1 MAIKL
6 PRYVRSQSNRLV
18 YSRDYP
24 TKLQRAAGKKTFTY
38 QLGLKLTEH
47 TEATLSRATA
57 VAADNYQLALK
68 RISNND
74 PSSYSLNELD
84 AAAMALLRA
93 RRLQPAQFAKD
104 NRDDHITEHEKRNKL
119 HSSED
124 NHSLAGFAL
133 PEFEDVLFKQGT
145 GQALTFEDKVY
156 GHAWLKLVNVAK
168 SKPQTLS
175 LLWEEYAQ
183 EKGIDSSSREGK
195 RITTHWL
202 RWLATAGE
210 IATSSPNALDHI
222 HAGLDKFRAEEM
234 ARGIKGQS
242 IKRGLVQVL
251 ACLRA
256 ANLKHRLGWVIQPP
270 RIATTPPKQKGVLSQ
285 QEQRDL
291 ISYCLTPQKSYT
303 HRKTAPAVLL
313 MLQAGWMTSEVG
325 RLDLNRDVALTAP
338 IPHVLIRNKT
348 KNNERKR
355 IVPIVIGKDYISK
368 HLEHSVLWLLSTKD
382 TSTQIKN
389 FLRRATGNDNIT
401 GHCLRHTF
409 RANALNNGAN
419 MVAVAAIGGWAGGA
433 AAGISPIMLGY
444 GAEGLSSGEGLKAL
458 QRESLIIHKH
468 LLT

>member
-84 AAAMALLRA
+84 AAAMALLKA
-93 RRLQPAQFAKD
+93 RRLQPAQFATD
-104 NRDDHITEHEKRNKL
+104 NRKDHIIEHEKRNKQ

-124 NHSLAGFAL
+124 NHSLAEFAL
-133 PEFEDVLFKQGT
+133 PEFEDMLFKQRT

-156 GHAWLKLVNVAK
+156 GHAWLKLVNIAK

-202 RWLATAGE
+202 RWLATTGE
-210 IATSSPNALDHI
+210 VATSSPNALDHI
-222 HAGLDKFRAEEM
+222 HAGLDRFVAEEM

-242 IKRGLVQVL
+242 VKRGLVQVL
-251 ACLRA
+251 ACLRE
-256 ANLKHRLGWVIQPP
+256 ANLKYRLGWVIQSP
-270 RIATTPPKQKGVLSQ
+270 RIPTTAAAKKDILSQ

-291 ISYCLTPQKSYT
+291 LDYCINRPNQNRLHK
-303 HRKTAPAVLL
+303 RIAAAVLL
-313 MLQAGWMTSEVG
+313 MLQGGCMTSEIS
-325 RLDLNRDVALTAP
+325 RLDLDKDIAVTSSV
-338 IPHVLIRNKT
+338 PHILIRNKT
-348 KNNERKR
+348 KTTDRKR
-355 IVPIVIGKDYISK
+355 VVPVVVGADYIGE
-368 HLEHSVLWLLSTKD
+368 HLKHSVMWLSTVQDSSKVVKSFI
-382 TSTQIKN
+382 T
-389 FLRRATGNDNIT
+389 RATGNSHVS
-401 GHCLRHTF
+401 GHGLRHTF
-409 RANALNNGAN
+409 KANALINSAN
-419 MVAVAAIGGWAGGA
+419 MVAVAAIAGWASS
-433 AAGISPIMLGY
+433 AGMSSIMLGY
-444 GAEGLSSGEGLKAL
+444 GAEGLSSSESL
-458 QRESLIIHKH
+458 QELRRQSLIIHKH